1 MKGLFEKFGE
11 VGRKMKEVGSLVLEA
26 KDSLADNPFGA
37 LNSSLDALYG
47 GSTEVR
53 KFSFLTTKF
62 IHEKKLLKSIF
73 ILFRCFFTWLMK
85 GQCAQ

>member
-62 IHEKKLLKSIF
+62 IHEKKLLKF
-73 ILFRCFFTWLMK
+73 DILDSRKVKIHHVKFEEII
-85 GQCAQ
+85 